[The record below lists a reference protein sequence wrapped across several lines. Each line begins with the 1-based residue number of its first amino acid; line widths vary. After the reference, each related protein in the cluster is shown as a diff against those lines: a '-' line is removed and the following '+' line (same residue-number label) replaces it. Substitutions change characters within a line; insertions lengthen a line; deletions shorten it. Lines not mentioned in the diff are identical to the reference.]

1 MMTDVSPLA
10 QQVSYN
16 LAQETERMLERKCEE
31 LGVTPEELAQTHV
44 LVYYKDDCFGLPRIE
59 EKGR

>member
-1 MMTDVSPLA
+1 MIDVSPLA
-10 QQVSYN
+10 QQVSHN
-16 LAQETERMLERKCEE
+16 LAQETEQMIERMCEE
-31 LGVTPEELAQTHV
+31 LGVSFEQLAQTHV